1 MMKRTLSIAAASAVC
16 AVCFTGTAFA
26 AVDASALNDGVYSVD
41 VTSDSKMF
49 KVENCD
55 ITVADGKITAAVTL
69 SGTGYGKLF
78 VGTGEQAAA
87 AAESDCAAFKE
98 NAESKYVY
106 TIVIPSLDEE
116 IAVSAWSTK
125 KSEWYERKLTFKS
138 DKLPESAFKAASDP
152 ILIAPAPTDS
162 EPLLIAPAPADTN
175 KDPEKAPDTGVM
187 GTVGIT
193 VAAAAVAVVFSR
205 KKRS

>member
-1 MMKRTLSIAAASAVC
+1 MMKKMLSIAAASAVC
-16 AVCFTGTAFA
+16 AVCVTGTAFA
-26 AVDASALNDGVYSVD
+26 AVDAGALNDGVYNVD
-41 VTSDSKMF
+41 VESDSKMF

-87 AAESDCAAFKE
+87 AAESDCAAFTE
-98 NAESKYVY
+98 NAEGKYVY

-116 IAVSAWSTK
+116 VAVAAWSTK
-125 KSEWYERKLTFKS
+125 KSEWYDRKLTFKS
-138 DKLPESAFKAASDP
+138 DKLPESAFKG
-152 ILIAPAPTDS
+152 TS
-162 EPLLIAPAPADTN
+162 EPLLIAPAPSDPAPATPGEDSG
-175 KDPEKAPDTGVM
+175 KDPNKAPDTGVM

-205 KKRS
+205 KKRL